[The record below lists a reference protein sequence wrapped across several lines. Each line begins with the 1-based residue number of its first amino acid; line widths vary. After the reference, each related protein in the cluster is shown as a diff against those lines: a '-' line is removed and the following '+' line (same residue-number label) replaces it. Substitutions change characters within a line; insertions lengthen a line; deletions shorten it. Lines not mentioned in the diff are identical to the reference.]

1 MTAGDNSTLQRW
13 GSRLSVGL
21 SGHLKTK
28 NCLRYEIAGS
38 ERAVAWNSEQPNLEV
53 TW

>member
-1 MTAGDNSTLQRW
+1 MLRFKVGAHSSLWVSQVT
-13 GSRLSVGL
+13 SR
-21 SGHLKTK
+21 HK

-38 ERAVAWNSEQPNLEV
+38 ERAVAWHSEQPNLEV